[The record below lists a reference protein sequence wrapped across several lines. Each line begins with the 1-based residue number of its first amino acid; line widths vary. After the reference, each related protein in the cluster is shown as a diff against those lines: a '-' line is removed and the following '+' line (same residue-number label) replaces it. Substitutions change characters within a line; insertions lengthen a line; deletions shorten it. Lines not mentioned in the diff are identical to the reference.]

1 MLFRSMFPDTPS
13 AFTPNLLVGFGFGA
27 SLVALFA
34 QVGGGIYTKATDV
47 LTLTQTLT
55 QTLTRWVAASTP
67 RLPTWGQT

>member
-34 QVGGGIYTKATDV
+34 QVGGGGVRVRA
-47 LTLTQTLT
+47 
-55 QTLTRWVAASTP
+55 RA
-67 RLPTWGQT
+67 R